1 MKAASVK
8 ELKSALLELTPI
20 ELNEIILRLSRLKKE
35 NKELL
40 SYLLFDAGDEPGY
53 IAEIKNYLDEEFRLV
68 NPSHPYFAKKNIRR
82 ILRRIKRLSAYSES
96 EITHIETLLYF
107 LEKMRSLA
115 PHIQH
120 SPAIQKLC
128 FSQSVAIEK
137 ILSKMHPDLQ
147 YDYRKRL
154 NSLPTGQAD
163 L

>member
-1 MKAASVK
+1 MKVASVK
-8 ELKSALLELTPI
+8 ELKSALQELTPI
-20 ELNEIILRLSRLKKE
+20 ELNEIILRLARLKKE

-40 SYLLFDAGDEPGY
+40 SYLLFDVGDEPGY
-53 IAEIKNYLDEEFRLV
+53 IAEIKNYLDEEFRQV
-68 NPSHPYFAKKNIRR
+68 NPTHPYFAKKNIRR
-82 ILRRIKRLSAYSES
+82 ILRRSKRLSAYSES

-115 PHIQH
+115 PNIQQ
-120 SPAIQKLC
+120 SPTIQRLC
-128 FSQSVAIEK
+128 FSQAVAIEK

-154 NSLPTGQAD
+154 HSLPSNEAD